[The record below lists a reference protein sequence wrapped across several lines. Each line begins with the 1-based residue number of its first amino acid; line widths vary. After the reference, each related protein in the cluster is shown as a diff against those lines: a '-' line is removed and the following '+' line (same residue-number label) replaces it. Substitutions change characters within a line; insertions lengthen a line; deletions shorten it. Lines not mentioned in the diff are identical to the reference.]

1 MLLKDFGSQIKL
13 GEVFFNGLR
22 NIFDSINVVRIRN
35 LSGRFHIDL
44 NGEGEITLT
53 TPHC

>member
-13 GEVFFNGLR
+13 GEVFINGLR
-22 NIFDSINVVRIRN
+22 NIFDSINGVRIRN

-44 NGEGEITLT
+44 NVKG
-53 TPHC
+53 